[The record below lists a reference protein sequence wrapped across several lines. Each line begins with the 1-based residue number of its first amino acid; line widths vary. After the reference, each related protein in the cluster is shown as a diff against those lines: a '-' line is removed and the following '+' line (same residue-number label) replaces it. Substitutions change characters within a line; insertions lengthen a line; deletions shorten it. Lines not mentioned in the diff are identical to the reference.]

1 MNYKELV
8 GNNILVLVTVCL
20 LNSTT
25 SQLLRANKIPLA
37 EEKKKK
43 KERKEKKRKEK
54 KRKEKKRKEK
64 KRKEKK
70 RKEKK
75 RKEKKRKE
83 NGKPNKTE

>member
-1 MNYKELV
+1 MDYEELV
-8 GNNILVLVTVCL
+8 GNDILVLVTVCL

-25 SQLLRANKIPLA
+25 SQLLRADRIPLP
-37 EEKKKK
+37 
-43 KERKEKKRKEK
+43 ER
-54 KRKEKKRKEK
+54 RKEK